1 MACELC
7 DGPGG
12 ELVWAD
18 SRCRVVC
25 IGDPDYPG
33 FCRVVWQ
40 THAQEMTDL
49 APVDQRYFMSIV
61 LAVEQ
66 ALRRVLH
73 PDKVNLA
80 SLGNMTPHLHWHV
93 IPRFRDDRHFPNPVW
108 GQVAAR
114 AHRVAQIS
122 VPEIARSL
130 QQSLREM
137 VPERD
142 GSRIV

>member
-1 MACELC
+1 
-7 DGPGG
+7 
-12 ELVWAD
+12 
-18 SRCRVVC
+18 
-25 IGDPDYPG
+25 
-33 FCRVVWQ
+33 
-40 THAQEMTDL
+40 
-49 APVDQRYFMSIV
+49 MSIV

-66 ALRRVLH
+66 ALRRVLN

-114 AHRVAQIS
+114 EHRVARIS